1 MAIKKYNPTS
11 AGRRFMTVSDYSDIS
26 KNKSHKPLTIKLKKS
41 VGRNSAGR
49 ISIWHRGGGN
59 KKLYRIIDFKRDKT
73 GIPARVSSIEY
84 DPYRTS
90 RIALLV
96 YKDGEKR
103 YITAPD
109 GLNIGDEVI
118 SGNDAEIK
126 TGNCLPL
133 RSIPDGTM
141 VHNVELKPGNGA
153 KIARSAGASAQ
164 IMAKEQKYAQIKLS
178 SGEIRLIPIDCRA
191 TIGRVGNTDHE
202 LIVLGKAGRKRYR
215 GKRPHVRG
223 VAMNPVDHPHGGG
236 EGRATKG
243 NPHPVSPWGWI
254 TIGYKT
260 RNNKRTDKFILKR
273 RRIGYGMD

>member
-11 AGRRFMTVSDYSDIS
+11 AGRRFMTVSDYSDITTQ
-26 KNKSHKPLTIKLKKS
+26 KSHKPLTVKLKKTG
-41 VGRNSAGR
+41 GRNSQGR
-49 ISIWHRGGGN
+49 ISVWHRGGGN

-73 GIPARVSSIEY
+73 DIPARVSTIEY
-84 DPYRTS
+84 DPYRNC

-103 YITAPD
+103 YITLPD
-109 GLNIGDEVI
+109 GLNVGDEVI
-118 SGNDAEIK
+118 SGIDVEIK
-126 TGNCLPL
+126 TGNSLPL
-133 RSIPDGTM
+133 RYIPDGTM
-141 VHNVELKPGNGA
+141 VHNIELKPGNGA
-153 KIARSAGASAQ
+153 KIARSAGTSVQ
-164 IMAKEQKYAQIKLS
+164 IMAKEKKFAQIKLA
-178 SGEIRLIPIDCRA
+178 SGEIRLVPIDCRA

-254 TIGYKT
+254 TIGKKT
-260 RNNKRTDKFILKR
+260 RNNKRTDKYILKR
-273 RRIGYGMD
+273 RRVGYGMD

>member
-118 SGNDAEIK
+118 SRNDAEIK

>member
-11 AGRRFMTVSDYSDIS
+11 AGRRFMTVSDYSDITA
-26 KNKSHKPLTIKLKKS
+26 KKSHKPHTTKLKKTG
-41 VGRNSAGR
+41 GRNTDGR
-49 ISIWHRGGGN
+49 ISVRHRGGGN
-59 KKLYRIIDFKRDKT
+59 KKLYRIIDFKRDKVD
-73 GIPARVSSIEY
+73 IPARVSSIEY

-109 GLNIGDEVI
+109 GLGIGDEVI
-118 SGNDAEIK
+118 SGNDIEIK
-126 TGNCLPL
+126 TGNSLPL
-133 RSIPDGTM
+133 RRIPDGTM
-141 VHNVELKPGNGA
+141 VHNIELKPGNGA

-260 RNNKRTDKFILKR
+260 RNNKRTDKYILKK

>member
-11 AGRRFMTVSDYSDIS
+11 AGRRFMTVSDYSDITV
-26 KNKSHKPLTIKLKKS
+26 KKSHKPLTTKLKKTG
-41 VGRNSAGR
+41 GRNTDGR
-49 ISIWHRGGGN
+49 ISVRHRGGGN
-59 KKLYRIIDFKRDKT
+59 KKLYRIIDFKRDKFD
-73 GIPARVSSIEY
+73 IPARVSSIEY

-109 GLNIGDEVI
+109 GLGIGDEVI
-118 SGNDAEIK
+118 SGNDIEIK
-126 TGNCLPL
+126 TGNSLPL
-133 RSIPDGTM
+133 RRIPDGTM
-141 VHNVELKPGNGA
+141 VHNIELKPGNGA

-260 RNNKRTDKFILKR
+260 RNNKRTDKYILKK